1 MSIPTHNLTIQ
12 SYSLD
17 EILGLFDLNSYDI
30 SIENLK
36 VAKKKVLMLHP
47 DKSKLD
53 AKYFLFYKKA
63 FDIIV
68 QFFDNQN
75 RQNRS
80 IQPKDVA
87 YEPNYNDQDTNTT
100 KQITKNVQEMKSDN
114 FQEKFNELFEANQM
128 GARPNTERNEWFQQE
143 KSSYDVPQEKMSK
156 QAMNDNF
163 QRIKDQN
170 NGLIQY
176 NGVQSLNQDSAT
188 SNNFYDDDDFQ
199 DKYMTSDPFSKLKF
213 DDLRKVHRDQSV
225 LAVSEQDINNIK
237 TYGSV
242 EEFNRAR
249 SEHSYEPLEK
259 QHADRLLQEQE
270 KAMQQRM
277 MRKEYQSKLQTEQY
291 AEKNKDVMASFL
303 LLQNKK

>member
-1 MSIPTHNLTIQ
+1 MSIQNHNLNIQ

-17 EILGLFDLNSYDI
+17 EMLGLFELDSYDI

-100 KQITKNVQEMKSDN
+100 KQITKNVQEMNSEN
-114 FQEKFNELFEANQM
+114 FQDKFNELFEANQM

-143 KSSYDVPQEKMSK
+143 KSAYDVPQEKMSK

-176 NGVQSLNQDSAT
+176 NVVQSLNQDSAT

>member
-1 MSIPTHNLTIQ
+1 
-12 SYSLD
+12 
-17 EILGLFDLNSYDI
+17 
-30 SIENLK
+30 
-36 VAKKKVLMLHP
+36 
-47 DKSKLD
+47 
-53 AKYFLFYKKA
+53 
-63 FDIIV
+63 
-68 QFFDNQN
+68 
-75 RQNRS
+75 
-80 IQPKDVA
+80 
-87 YEPNYNDQDTNTT
+87 
-100 KQITKNVQEMKSDN
+100 
-114 FQEKFNELFEANQM
+114 
-128 GARPNTERNEWFQQE
+128 
-143 KSSYDVPQEKMSK
+143 
-156 QAMNDNF
+156 
-163 QRIKDQN
+163 
-170 NGLIQY
+170 
-176 NGVQSLNQDSAT
+176 
-188 SNNFYDDDDFQ
+188 
-199 DKYMTSDPFSKLKF
+199 LKF